1 MGVINLLLV
10 RVLEFT
16 DPRIGGGLP
25 RTQRNPPVCGGL
37 TAVQTVK
44 DMEPEEIR
52 RNKQIFLSTKE
63 FEMATNNEGN
73 ASKRVYNKNSRKHR
87 ELKKW
92 LPWILVAIMGMALL
106 AVFTGW
112 KPIGTAAP
120 TAVPTQAPV
129 VETTEEPVVE
139 TIQCPNTTEE
149 AKQLFGVDIQRIG
162 TESCGWV
169 WRGKPSSHIAT
180 CPSGYVC
187 TWDIVNDITVVHL
200 GINQTA
206 NIYAGTWRL
215 INAYPVGDAV
225 YDTCAL
231 YAKEKDFG
239 QREIPSFEVRFQSVP
254 GVGPQSCPE
263 Q

>member
-1 MGVINLLLV
+1 
-10 RVLEFT
+10 
-16 DPRIGGGLP
+16 
-25 RTQRNPPVCGGL
+25 
-37 TAVQTVK
+37 VQTVK

-120 TAVPTQAPV
+120 TAVPTQAPVVETTEEPVVETTEEPVVETTEEPV